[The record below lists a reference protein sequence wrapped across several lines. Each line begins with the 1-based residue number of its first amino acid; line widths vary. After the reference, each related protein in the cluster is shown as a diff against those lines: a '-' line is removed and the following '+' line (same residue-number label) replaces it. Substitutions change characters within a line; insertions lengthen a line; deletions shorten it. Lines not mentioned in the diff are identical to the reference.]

1 MLGRIQTEIKRKQ
14 YEVNKNW
21 RGETDN
27 AGEKFT
33 STLESVKNKI
43 KYEGKPKAEKK
54 RQ

>member
-1 MLGRIQTEIKRKQ
+1 MLGRTQTEIKRKQ
-14 YEVNKNW
+14 DDVNKNW

-27 AGEKFT
+27 AGEKCT

-43 KYEGKPKAEKK
+43 KYEGKPKAEK

>member
-1 MLGRIQTEIKRKQ
+1 MQGRIETEVQRKQ

-21 RGETDN
+21 RRETDN

-43 KYEGKPKAEKK
+43 KFRGKPMAGKK
-54 RQ
+54 RK